1 MRYFESCLHRSL
13 YFLVQ
18 WLDGEDSLYD
28 TIPARGLTP
37 PKGVDIL
44 NVLPGDLCKASFA
57 NKLYDVKILAV
68 GKAFFCVARLMI
80 QQVPILQ
87 NLDSIKSLIHRVCP
101 TLFIG
106 SYTEM
111 KREQAQKEEEVEAN
125 DDDREG
131 LEKKIHKYPNGMVNV
146 C

>member
-1 MRYFESCLHRSL
+1 MSHFFVDL

-57 NKLYDVKILAV
+57 NKLYDVKNLAV
-68 GKAFFCVARLMI
+68 GKAFLCCNFNDPASTYSTKPRF
-80 QQVPILQ
+80 
-87 NLDSIKSLIHRVCP
+87 HRVCQ
-101 TLFIG
+101 TSFIG
-106 SYTEM
+106 SFTEM
-111 KREQAQKEEEVEAN
+111 KREQAQKEEEAEAN

-131 LEKKIHKYPNGMVNV
+131 LEKKTHKYPNGMINV
-146 C
+146 Y